1 MLFFETTCTSRDGT
15 QPALSG
21 VLRRGTDIGPQID
34 TDPEDLLGNN
44 YAIWGNLLKFVTE
57 GGSRNILTWTP
68 RIRKQKK

>member
-1 MLFFETTCTSRDGT
+1 MRISISQQYRYIVRI
-15 QPALSG
+15 P
-21 VLRRGTDIGPQID
+21 RTDIGPQID

-68 RIRKQKK
+68 RIKKQKK